1 MMSPGLIFTVTA
13 VIGHKFQSPAAG
25 ETPECQAGKAAVRA
39 TGGNAV
45 HEERAAD
52 AGEDPTGKVE
62 RRAKTAQGTG
72 GSHQEETG

>member
-1 MMSPGLIFTVTA
+1 MMVPDFIFTSTA
-13 VIGHKFQSPAAG
+13 LIEYKFQSPAAR
-25 ETPECQAGKAAVRA
+25 ETPECQAGKAAVGE

-45 HEERAAD
+45 YEKRAAD

-62 RRAKTAQGTG
+62 GRAKTAQGTG